1 MPMSRA
7 QSDSEVACKTQEK
20 KALYLRCRSAYFLVV
35 GQQLLGRCNMPR
47 YLVLANQTA
56 ASPELTSAVREIV
69 AQDADTEFVLLVPA
83 TPVEDLLD
91 WQDGDSETIAMRTAQ
106 AAKDH
111 LAGAGAKVART
122 EVGDASPVKAIEN
135 ELEQHQEKYDGIIIS
150 TLPLQRSRWVALD
163 QPRRIERR
171 FKVPVRHVVGHSVT
185 MTRQDLI
192 NGLNEDLN
200 LELETLLRSVYHAAA
215 GRGMLGHELRELL
228 KKELPGE
235 LEHASFLAD
244 KIVALGGEVHIRPA
258 MPAEFGPARDLLQQ
272 NIAAEKK
279 IIGNYARRIDQAA
292 EFGDKGLAIRLENM
306 LAAETDHLEQLE
318 RLGR

>member
-1 MPMSRA
+1 
-7 QSDSEVACKTQEK
+7 
-20 KALYLRCRSAYFLVV
+20 
-35 GQQLLGRCNMPR
+35 MPR

-56 ASPELTSAVREIV
+56 ASPELTSVIKEII
-69 AQDADTEFVLLVPA
+69 ARDSDTEFVLLVPA

-91 WQDGDSETIAMRTAQ
+91 WQDGDSETVARRTAQ
-106 AAKDH
+106 TAKEH
-111 LAGAGAKVART
+111 LAGVGAKVTRT
-122 EVGDASPVKAIEN
+122 EVGDSSPVKAIEN
-135 ELEQHQEKYDGIIIS
+135 ELEHHQEKYDGIVIS

-171 FKVPVRHVVGHSVT
+171 FKVPVTHVVGHSVT
-185 MTRQDLI
+185 MTREELI

-235 LEHASFLAD
+235 LDHATFLAD
-244 KIVALGGEVHIRPA
+244 KIVALGGQVRIRPSLPTEVGA
-258 MPAEFGPARDLLQQ
+258 ARELLQQ
-272 NIAAEKK
+272 NIAAERK
-279 IIGNYARRIDQAA
+279 IISNYAKRIDQAA

-306 LAAETDHLEQLE
+306 LSAETDHLEQLE

>member
-1 MPMSRA
+1 
-7 QSDSEVACKTQEK
+7 
-20 KALYLRCRSAYFLVV
+20 
-35 GQQLLGRCNMPR
+35 MPR

-56 ASPELTSAVREIV
+56 ASPELTSVIKEII
-69 AQDADTEFVLLVPA
+69 ARDSDTEFVLLVPA

-91 WQDGDSETIAMRTAQ
+91 WQDGDSETVARRTAQ
-106 AAKDH
+106 TAKEH
-111 LAGAGAKVART
+111 LAGVGAKVTRT
-122 EVGDASPVKAIEN
+122 EVGDSSPVKAIEN
-135 ELEQHQEKYDGIIIS
+135 ELEHHQEKYDGIVIS

-171 FKVPVRHVVGHSVT
+171 FKVPVTHVVGHSVT
-185 MTRQDLI
+185 MTREELI

-235 LEHASFLAD
+235 LDHATFLAD
-244 KIVALGGEVHIRPA
+244 KIVALGGQVRIRPSL
-258 MPAEFGPARDLLQQ
+258 PAEVGAARELLQQ
-272 NIAAEKK
+272 NIAAERK
-279 IIGNYARRIDQAA
+279 IISNYAKRIDQAV

-306 LAAETDHLEQLE
+306 LSAETDHLEQLE

>member
-1 MPMSRA
+1 
-7 QSDSEVACKTQEK
+7 
-20 KALYLRCRSAYFLVV
+20 
-35 GQQLLGRCNMPR
+35 MPR

-56 ASPELTSAVREIV
+56 ASPELTSVITEII
-69 AQDADTEFVLLVPA
+69 AQDSDTEFVLLVPA

-91 WQDGDSETIAMRTAQ
+91 WQDGDSEAVAKRTAE
-106 AAKDH
+106 AAKEH
-111 LAGAGAKVART
+111 LAGVGAKVTRT
-122 EVGDASPVKAIEN
+122 EVGDPSPVKAIEN
-135 ELEQHQEKYDGIIIS
+135 ELEHHQEKYDGIVIS

-185 MTRQDLI
+185 MTREELI

-235 LEHASFLAD
+235 LDHATFLAD
-244 KIVALGGEVHIRPA
+244 KIVALGGQVRIRPA
-258 MPAEFGPARDLLQQ
+258 MPAEFGAARELLQQ
-272 NIAAEKK
+272 NIAAERK
-279 IIGNYARRIDQAA
+279 IISNYAKRIEQAA

-306 LAAETDHLEQLE
+306 LSAETDHLEQLE

>member
-1 MPMSRA
+1 MA
-7 QSDSEVACKTQEK
+7 
-20 KALYLRCRSAYFLVV
+20 
-35 GQQLLGRCNMPR
+35 R

-56 ASPELTSAVREIV
+56 SSPELMSAIGGIV
-69 AQDADTEFVLLVPA
+69 EKDRGAEFVLLVPA

-91 WQDGDSETIAMRTAQ
+91 WQEGSSESIAKRTAQ
-106 AAKDH
+106 TAKEQ
-111 LAGAGAKVART
+111 LEQIGAKVVRA
-122 EVGDASPVKAIEN
+122 EVGDPSPIKAIED
-135 ELEQHQEKYDGIIIS
+135 ELQRHPDKLSRIIVS

-171 FKVPVRHVVGHSVT
+171 FKLPVTHVIGHSVT
-185 MTRQDLI
+185 MTREELI

-200 LELETLLRSVYHAAA
+200 LELESILRIVYHTAA

-235 LEHASFLAD
+235 VDHAMFLAD
-244 KIVALGGEVHIRPA
+244 KIVALGGEVRIRPA
-258 MPAEFGPARDLLQQ
+258 MPPDLGAARQLLQE
-272 NIAAEKK
+272 NITAERK
-279 IIGNYARRIDQAA
+279 IIGNYSKRIDQATD
-292 EFGDKGLAIRLENM
+292 FGDKGLVIRLENM

>member
-1 MPMSRA
+1 
-7 QSDSEVACKTQEK
+7 
-20 KALYLRCRSAYFLVV
+20 
-35 GQQLLGRCNMPR
+35 MPR

-56 ASPELTSAVREIV
+56 SSAELTSAVREIV
-69 AQDADTEFVLLVPA
+69 AKDADTEFVLLVPA
-83 TPVEDLLD
+83 TPMEDLLD
-91 WQDGDSETIAMRTAQ
+91 WQDGDNETIAKRTAR
-106 AAKDH
+106 AAQDH
-111 LAGAGAKVART
+111 LAGVGAKVVRT

-171 FKVPVRHVVGHSVT
+171 FKVPVKHVVGHSVT
-185 MTRQDLI
+185 MTREDLI

-200 LELETLLRSVYHAAA
+200 LELEALLRSVYHAAA

-235 LEHASFLAD
+235 LDHATFLAD
-244 KIVALGGEVHIRPA
+244 KIVALGGEVRIRPA
-258 MPAEFGPARDLLQQ
+258 MPADFGAARELLQQ
-272 NIAAEKK
+272 NIAAERK
-279 IIGNYARRIDQAA
+279 IINNYTRRIDQAA

-306 LAAETDHLEQLE
+306 LASETDHLEQLE

>member
-1 MPMSRA
+1 M
-7 QSDSEVACKTQEK
+7 
-20 KALYLRCRSAYFLVV
+20 
-35 GQQLLGRCNMPR
+35 GR
-47 YLVLANQTA
+47 YLILANQTA
-56 ASPELTSAVREIV
+56 ASPELTSAVQEIIKKETN
-69 AQDADTEFVLLVPA
+69 AEFVLLVPA

-91 WQDGDSETIAMRTAQ
+91 WQDGDSETIAKRTAQ
-106 AAKDH
+106 AAKEH
-111 LAGAGAKVART
+111 LEKVGAKVART
-122 EVGDASPVKAIEN
+122 EVADPSPVKAIEN
-135 ELEQHQEKYDGIIIS
+135 ELERHQEKYTAIVIS

-185 MTRQDLI
+185 MTREDLI

-200 LELETLLRSVYHAAA
+200 LELEAILRSVYHAAA

-228 KKELPGE
+228 KKELPSE
-235 LEHASFLAD
+235 LDHATFLAD

-258 MPAEFGPARDLLQQ
+258 MPAEVAAARDLLQQ
-272 NIAAEKK
+272 NIAAERK
-279 IIGNYARRIDQAA
+279 IISNYARRIDQAA

-306 LAAETDHLEQLE
+306 LSAETDHLEQLE

>member
-1 MPMSRA
+1 
-7 QSDSEVACKTQEK
+7 
-20 KALYLRCRSAYFLVV
+20 
-35 GQQLLGRCNMPR
+35 MPR

-171 FKVPVRHVVGHSVT
+171 FKVPVKHVVGHSVT
-185 MTRQDLI
+185 MTREDLI

-200 LELETLLRSVYHAAA
+200 LELEALLRSVYHAAA

-235 LEHASFLAD
+235 LEHATFLAD
-244 KIVALGGEVHIRPA
+244 KIVALGGEVRIRPA

-306 LAAETDHLEQLE
+306 LASETDHLEQLE

>member
-1 MPMSRA
+1 
-7 QSDSEVACKTQEK
+7 
-20 KALYLRCRSAYFLVV
+20 
-35 GQQLLGRCNMPR
+35 MPR

-56 ASPELTSAVREIV
+56 SSAELTSAVREIV
-69 AQDADTEFVLLVPA
+69 AKDADTEFVLLVPA
-83 TPVEDLLD
+83 TPMEDLLD
-91 WQDGDSETIAMRTAQ
+91 WQDGDNETIAKRTAR
-106 AAKDH
+106 AAQDH
-111 LAGAGAKVART
+111 LAGVGAKVVRT

-185 MTRQDLI
+185 MTREDLI

-200 LELETLLRSVYHAAA
+200 LELEALLRSVYHAAA

-228 KKELPGE
+228 KKDLPGE
-235 LEHASFLAD
+235 LDHATFLAD
-244 KIVALGGEVHIRPA
+244 KIVALGGEVRIRPA
-258 MPAEFGPARDLLQQ
+258 MPPEFGAARELLQQ
-272 NIAAEKK
+272 NIAAERKV
-279 IIGNYARRIDQAA
+279 IGNYAKRIDQAA